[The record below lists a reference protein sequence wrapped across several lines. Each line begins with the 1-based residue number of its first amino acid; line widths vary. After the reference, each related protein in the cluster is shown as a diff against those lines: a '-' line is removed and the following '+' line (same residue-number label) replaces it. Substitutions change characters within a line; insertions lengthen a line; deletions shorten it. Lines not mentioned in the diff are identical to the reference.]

1 MDQKQQFKRQTAKK
15 LKLVNLTSGKF
26 EEKEGQKILITE
38 YGEEIGRIRIL
49 ATVVSR
55 FVSEDKEFASVT
67 LDDGTDTIRVKGWKD
82 TKNLQGLNVGD
93 IIDLIGKVREYN
105 GETYLTNEI
114 VQKIDDPNLELLRK
128 LELLQK
134 MKSQGIKKKAEVSQP
149 VTKLDS
155 LRDQILKMIEE
166 NKTGIEY
173 TKILKAVK
181 AKTEDTEAVIDD
193 LLSGGI
199 CYEPNPG
206 VIKKI

>member
-1 MDQKQQFKRQTAKK
+1 MVEQKQQFKRQTAKK
-15 LKLVNLTSGKF
+15 IRITDLANGKW
-26 EEKEGQKILITE
+26 EAETKVLITS
-38 YGEEIGRIRIL
+38 YGEQIGRARIL
-49 ATVVSR
+49 ATVVSK
-55 FVSEDKEFASVT
+55 FFSEEKEFASIT
-67 LDDGTDTIRVKGWKD
+67 LDDGTDTIRVKGWKE
-82 TKNLQGLNVGD
+82 TKNLEKLEVGNLVD
-93 IIDLIGKVREYN
+93 IIGKVREYN
-105 GETYLTNEI
+105 GEVYLTNEI

-128 LELLQK
+128 LELLA
-134 MKSQGIKKKAEVSQP
+134 KKKKHGIQETSSQP
-149 VTKLDS
+149 AIKLDS

-173 TKILKAVK
+173 TKILKNVK